1 MLRAGYKLSAGAS
14 SEFTLP
20 ENWDANSANGLFNA
34 AYIHPNDDSIKF
46 SLQSLFVGGKFE
58 VYISDDKDHTHSIEL
73 SVDHFIASGES
84 TAPISAAGLL
94 RNLNTLR
101 EKFTPFAEN
110 IRPAKKK
117 EAAPTVSSPGFV
129 RPPDR
134 DDRGY
139 GVPSPSRFPPVGG
152 GDAFPPGLGGGN
164 PDMLVG
170 PGHPLFGHR
179 GDPSMG
185 PVPGARFDPFGPSI
199 DPLGP
204 SGGFRPPSRGPAPTM
219 PFGGPGPDHLRMPR
233 DDDMDPG
240 FGFSGG
246 RRGGGITDAT
256 QGDDLVRT
264 DHLNSLTELCSSPLS
279 PSDVE
284 LLKQLKSHLLSGQ
297 LQAVDND
304 DASEL
309 HTAKWQLL
317 TGLLRV
323 DGIES
328 TASEQDLQT
337 ILSLMLTDR
346 FESSDVLAA
355 MAQWLVEMKSKIAPA
370 IVNLLDVK
378 LTSREEEGSYLDVI
392 KQMYVTLGSSSL
404 RQELAGV
411 LEKLVTMKGQAK
423 QVVKSGVLRCL
434 LQVALEQPD
443 DIVDGVL
450 SQNFALVGMQ
460 VASLVCF
467 GSASELSTKKVEKDD
482 VMADKRR
489 RDVCELVVRLML
501 SGVSLVFA
509 DAVRMLQ
516 LLIDN
521 ASCRALLPAVPDLR
535 GALEKAHTLARLRDN
550 KVSHDEYLKALCEAQ
565 YGVLSPEIDMYD
577 CQHGSVVGL
586 PPNDETAQ
594 SGELALEMA
603 TNYKTQG
610 NAFFRR
616 GNYPTAR
623 VFYRRAIAVLRA
635 AQLQQE
641 TSLRSLSVDELL
653 AHCSIGASV
662 QVRPHRGDEWQDA
675 MVSEVEENGTSSRV
689 EVLYDAG
696 DREDEW
702 VPISRIRLR
711 MNTTLLSAFDDL
723 AVDCSMNMG
732 KAFTA
737 LGDHDQ
743 AVQCFT
749 HALSLRGGKLISAL
763 YSRGVANMARR
774 DLTAAQ
780 QDLWEANQQCR
791 MQQKNSISGG
801 TSKTNTRDAEQ
812 MRVLHKQIVAAYKK
826 LQQMHANKK
835 RLDKKVIKQMVK
847 YLSTIPEL
855 QDQ

>member
-1 MLRAGYKLSAGAS
+1 MTSV
-14 SEFTLP
+14 
-20 ENWDANSANGLFNA
+20 
-34 AYIHPNDDSIKF
+34 DSD
-46 SLQSLFVGGKFE
+46 QP
-58 VYISDDKDHTHSIEL
+58 HTVAL
-73 SVDHFIASGES
+73 SV
-84 TAPISAAGLL
+84 
-94 RNLNTLR
+94 
-101 EKFTPFAEN
+101 AE
-110 IRPAKKK
+110 
-117 EAAPTVSSPGFV
+117 
-129 RPPDR
+129 
-134 DDRGY
+134 
-139 GVPSPSRFPPVGG
+139 
-152 GDAFPPGLGGGN
+152 
-164 PDMLVG
+164 LV
-170 PGHPLFGHR
+170 
-179 GDPSMG
+179 
-185 PVPGARFDPFGPSI
+185 A
-199 DPLGP
+199 
-204 SGGFRPPSRGPAPTM
+204 
-219 PFGGPGPDHLRMPR
+219 
-233 DDDMDPG
+233 
-240 FGFSGG
+240 
-246 RRGGGITDAT
+246 GITDAT

-264 DHLNSLTELCSSPLS
+264 DYLNSLTELCSSPLS

-304 DASEL
+304 DASKL

-370 IVNLLDVK
+370 IVDLLDVK

-411 LEKLVTMKGQAK
+411 LEKLVTTKGQAK
-423 QVVKSGVLRCL
+423 QVVKSGVLHCL

-467 GSASELSTKKVEKDD
+467 GSASELSTKHVEKDD

-550 KVSHDEYLKALCEAQ
+550 KLSHDEYLKALCEAQ

-653 AHCSIGASV
+653 AHCSVGASV

-812 MRVLHKQIVAAYKK
+812 MRVLHKQIVVAYKK

>member
-1 MLRAGYKLSAGAS
+1 MKPA
-14 SEFTLP
+14 
-20 ENWDANSANGLFNA
+20 
-34 AYIHPNDDSIKF
+34 DSD
-46 SLQSLFVGGKFE
+46 QP
-58 VYISDDKDHTHSIEL
+58 HTVAL
-73 SVDHFIASGES
+73 SV
-84 TAPISAAGLL
+84 
-94 RNLNTLR
+94 
-101 EKFTPFAEN
+101 AE
-110 IRPAKKK
+110 
-117 EAAPTVSSPGFV
+117 
-129 RPPDR
+129 
-134 DDRGY
+134 
-139 GVPSPSRFPPVGG
+139 
-152 GDAFPPGLGGGN
+152 
-164 PDMLVG
+164 LV
-170 PGHPLFGHR
+170 
-179 GDPSMG
+179 
-185 PVPGARFDPFGPSI
+185 A
-199 DPLGP
+199 
-204 SGGFRPPSRGPAPTM
+204 
-219 PFGGPGPDHLRMPR
+219 
-233 DDDMDPG
+233 
-240 FGFSGG
+240 
-246 RRGGGITDAT
+246 GITDAT

-317 TGLLRV
+317 AGLLRV

-411 LEKLVTMKGQAK
+411 LEKLVTTKGQAK

-450 SQNFALVGMQ
+450 SQNFTLVGMQ

-467 GSASELSTKKVEKDD
+467 GSASELSTKNVEKDD

-509 DAVRMLQ
+509 DAVRML
-516 LLIDN
+516 
-521 ASCRALLPAVPDLR
+521 
-535 GALEKAHTLARLRDN
+535 H
-550 KVSHDEYLKALCEAQ
+550 
-565 YGVLSPEIDMYD
+565 
-577 CQHGSVVGL
+577 
-586 PPNDETAQ
+586 
-594 SGELALEMA
+594 
-603 TNYKTQG
+603 
-610 NAFFRR
+610 
-616 GNYPTAR
+616 
-623 VFYRRAIAVLRA
+623 
-635 AQLQQE
+635 
-641 TSLRSLSVDELL
+641 
-653 AHCSIGASV
+653 IGASV

-737 LGDHDQ
+737 LGDRDQ
-743 AVQCFT
+743 AVQCFS